1 MGVVSGF
8 NHKNGLAVL
17 SEEGRKV
24 MPQMALLPHPFGGEP
39 AGGAG
44 LLALCLYG
52 TERTGREHK
61 CLVMSSMQVQGF
73 LMETLLR

>member
-8 NHKNGLAVL
+8 NHENGLAVL
-17 SEEGRKV
+17 SKEGRKV
-24 MPQMALLPHPFGGEP
+24 TPQMALLPHPFGGEP
-39 AGGAG
+39 AGSAG

-52 TERTGREHK
+52 AEGTGREHK
-61 CLVMSSMQVQGF
+61 CLVMSSMRVQRV